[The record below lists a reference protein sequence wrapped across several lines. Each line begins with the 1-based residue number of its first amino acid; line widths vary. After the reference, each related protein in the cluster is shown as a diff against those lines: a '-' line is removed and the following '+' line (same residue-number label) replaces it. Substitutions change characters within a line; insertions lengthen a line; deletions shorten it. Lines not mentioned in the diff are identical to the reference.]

1 MITSEQHAHIEE
13 HAYVPE
19 HLIHYVSAIKE
30 VEPFLLEA
38 FLFYV
43 GKGQIIFVGYPLGEP
58 YSEKSLREVLN
69 RAIRRYKPNEAMLIA
84 PTLSSQI
91 PGFDAVSSDHYYQ
104 LDLSTLSIT
113 QKLRNMIKRAEC
125 EITIKRTRSFNQN
138 HRQLVDDFLNSH
150 PVSKE
155 TRSIFEKIKEYVLSS
170 DSVRIYEA
178 RTKQDDLV
186 AFDIAEFK
194 PKLYVFYMFNFNSRT
209 HYIPGSSDLL
219 LFNIVMDAKSEQKR
233 YINLGLGINPGITFF
248 KRKWGGNSFLPHVF
262 YMNRISKNESLE
274 TLLQKL

>member
-1 MITSEQHAHIEE
+1 MITSKQHAHIEE

-43 GKGQIIFVGYPLGEP
+43 GKGQIIFVGYPIGDP
-58 YSEKSLREVLN
+58 FSENSLREGLN
-69 RAIRRYKPNEAMLIA
+69 QAINRYHPKETILIA
-84 PTLSSQI
+84 PTLSPQI
-91 PGFDAVSSDHYYQ
+91 PGFDAISFDHYYR
-104 LDLSTLSIT
+104 LGLSTLSIP
-113 QKLRNMIKRAEC
+113 QKLRNMIKRAER
-125 EITIKRTRSFNQN
+125 EMLIKKTRSFDQD
-138 HRQLVDDFLNSH
+138 HKQLVDDFLNSH

-155 TRSIFEKIKEYVLSS
+155 TRSIFENMRGYVLSS

-178 RTKQDDLV
+178 RTKQGDLV

-194 PKLYVFYMFNFNSRT
+194 PRHYVFYMFNFNSRV
-209 HYIPGSSDLL
+209 HYIPGASDLL
-219 LFNIVMDAKSEQKR
+219 LFNIVLDAKSDQKG

-248 KRKWGGNSFLPHVF
+248 K
-262 YMNRISKNESLE
+262 
-274 TLLQKL
+274 